1 MDKLNEYKNDW
12 NFIDKCIHISIS
24 DKSCITGIVFV
35 LVTYFPLFFNIYA
48 FAKMTFFYKKLN
60 FENGIIL
67 ISVIEI
73 AILQLVLTLSFDFL
87 LQSFFFLQIITI
99 SLLIKKFSNLFQD
112 MKSIFKNNI
121 SFILLNIINLG
132 IFILYIVFIVKFP
145 EKSFII
151 NIAYKIIYLISVC
164 FLSVICIFMNRLISQ
179 HKREYIENY
188 NSFFI
193 PSLLNKENK
202 EISELESIDLE
213 NENENNEGYQQNKNN
228 KDINKDTNKDI
239 NEIDYENIDYEKE
252 KKQKGERFYHI
263 KRKQNKCLYLI
274 NLICSIIELCFTI
287 IRFFVLDKDFVN
299 HQYKILPITYR
310 SEIIYY
316 VYILICLINIS
327 VIFFCF
333 YYYIRRQYSYD
344 TKVFKKNPSKKI
356 IDEAFIEEQKMKDDE
371 NEMNEKILTNKII
384 TRKKSSVDNFSDII
398 ITKDDDEE

>member
-1 MDKLNEYKNDW
+1 MKSLNENINDW
-12 NFIDKCIHISIS
+12 NFIDKCSNISYS
-24 DKSCITGIVFV
+24 DKSCITGIVMV
-35 LVTYFPLFFNIYA
+35 VITYFPLFFNIYA

-67 ISVIEI
+67 ISVLEI
-73 AILQLVLTLSFDFL
+73 ILLQLVLTLSFDFL

-112 MKSIFKNNI
+112 MKTIFKNNI

-132 IFILYIVFIVKFP
+132 LFILYIVFIVKFP
-145 EKSFII
+145 EKTFVI

-228 KDINKDTNKDI
+228 KDINKDTNIDINKDI
-239 NEIDYENIDYEKE
+239 NDIDYEKE

-333 YYYIRRQYSYD
+333 YYYIRRQYSND

-371 NEMNEKILTNKII
+371 NDMNEEILTKKKIM
-384 TRKKSSVDNFSDII
+384 RKKSSLDNFSDIM
-398 ITKDDDEE
+398 ITKHFDKK